1 MTPYAVI
8 RDLNKEFGTNY
19 PTQMGY
25 NYARQGLI
33 PATKVD
39 GAWYVD
45 PEDAAAWIAKFAAK
59 NLSAS

>member
-8 RDLNKEFGTNY
+8 TMLNREFGTNY

-33 PATKVD
+33 RATKTD
-39 GAWYVD
+39 GRWDVTEA
-45 PEDAAAWIAKFAAK
+45 DARAWIAKFAAN
-59 NLSAS
+59 NLAK

>member
-39 GAWYVD
+39 EIGRAHV
-45 PEDAAAWIAKFAAK
+45 
-59 NLSAS
+59 

>member
-8 RDLNKEFGTNY
+8 RMLNKEFGTNY

-33 PATKVD
+33 PATKV
-39 GAWYVD
+39 GSAWHVD
-45 PEDAAAWIAKFAAK
+45 EADAKAWVAKFAAK
-59 NLSAS
+59 NLSR

>member
-8 RDLNKEFGTNY
+8 RMLNREFGTNY

-33 PATKVD
+33 PAAKVD
-39 GAWYVD
+39 GAWNVTD
-45 PEDAAAWIAKFAAK
+45 EDARAWVAKFAAK
-59 NLSAS
+59 NLSK